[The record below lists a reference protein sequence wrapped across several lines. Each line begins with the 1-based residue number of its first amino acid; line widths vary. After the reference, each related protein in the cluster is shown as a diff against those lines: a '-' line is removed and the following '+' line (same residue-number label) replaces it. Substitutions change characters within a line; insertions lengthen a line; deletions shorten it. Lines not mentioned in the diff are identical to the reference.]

1 MNNKQALKHL
11 AHMATNCLEGVQKGN
26 IVAHKQIEAL
36 NIGIQALQEK
46 LERDKGCGHCRVDEN
61 HQTDKI
67 VFQSDNHLVEVQ
79 LCYGMLEVIYK
90 IDEEVEFHLDAD
102 INYCP
107 MCGRKLVEV

>member
-46 LERDKGCGHCRVDEN
+46 LERDKGCEYCMP
-61 HQTDKI
+61 DKNCKVCKWTRLCNGKI
-67 VFQSDNHLVEVQ
+67 KDNRCTARDYKFESD
-79 LCYGMLEVIYK
+79 
-90 IDEEVEFHLDAD
+90 D
-102 INYCP
+102 YCKF
-107 MCGRKLVEV
+107 CGRKLVE